1 MRKQDKKMFIVELA
15 KTGEAVGES
24 PSEARI
30 EVYFEE
36 LIDFPLEVVI
46 KALKQARKEMKWF
59 PKIPEL
65 RDYCS
70 DEMLVYHARHVEVHP
85 DRQLPET
92 VTLTEEQQRQSR
104 ERVKALIRELNRKLG
119 IRDLEDEG
127 EKQERV
133 EDRKELLRQQAEEL
147 KASDDSRISKTN
159 KMDPE

>member
-1 MRKQDKKMFIVELA
+1 MKKQDKKLFIVEMA

-36 LIDFPLEVVI
+36 LADFPLEVVV
-46 KALKQARKEMKWF
+46 ASLKQARREMKWF

-65 RDYCS
+65 RDYCN
-70 DEMLVYHARHVEVHP
+70 DQMLVYNARDVEIHP

-92 VTLTEEQQRQSR
+92 VILTEEQQRQSR
-104 ERVKALIRELNRKLG
+104 ERVKALIREVNRKLG

-127 EKQERV
+127 EKHERV
-133 EDRKELLRQQAEEL
+133 EKQKELLRQRAEEL
-147 KASDDSRISKTN
+147 RANDNQGRGSGTD
-159 KMDPE
+159 

>member
-1 MRKQDKKMFIVELA
+1 MALA

-36 LIDFPLEVVI
+36 LTDFPLEVVI
-46 KALKQARKEMKWF
+46 AALKQARREMKWF

-65 RDYCS
+65 RDYCN
-70 DEMLVYHARHVEVHP
+70 DEMLVYNARSVEIHP

-104 ERVKALIRELNRKLG
+104 ERVKALIREVNRKLG
-119 IRDLEDEG
+119 IQAFEDEG
-127 EKQERV
+127 GKQERV

-147 KASDDSRISKTN
+147 RASGDQKRGSGTD
-159 KMDPE
+159 

>member
-1 MRKQDKKMFIVELA
+1 M
-15 KTGEAVGES
+15 GES

-36 LIDFPLEVVI
+36 LTDFPLEVVTA
-46 KALKQARKEMKWF
+46 ALKQARREMKWF

-65 RDYCS
+65 RDYCN
-70 DEMLVYHARHVEVHP
+70 DQMLVYNARRVEIHA

-104 ERVKALIRELNRKLG
+104 ERVKALIREVNRKLG

-133 EDRKELLRQQAEEL
+133 EERKELLRQQAEEL
-147 KASDDSRISKTN
+147 RSGGDQK
-159 KMDPE
+159 

>member
-1 MRKQDKKMFIVELA
+1 MKRQDKKVFIVELA

-36 LIDFPLEVVI
+36 LTDFPLEVVTA
-46 KALKQARKEMKWF
+46 ALKQARREMKWF

-65 RDYCS
+65 RDYCN
-70 DEMLVYHARHVEVHP
+70 DQMLVYNARRVEIHA

-104 ERVKALIRELNRKLG
+104 ERVKALIREVNRKLG

-133 EDRKELLRQQAEEL
+133 EERKELLRQQAEEL
-147 KASDDSRISKTN
+147 RSGGDQK
-159 KMDPE
+159 

>member
-1 MRKQDKKMFIVELA
+1 MELA

-36 LIDFPLEVVI
+36 LTDFPLEVVTA
-46 KALKQARKEMKWF
+46 ALKQARREMKWF

-65 RDYCS
+65 RDYCN
-70 DEMLVYHARHVEVHP
+70 DQMLVYNARRVEIHA

-104 ERVKALIRELNRKLG
+104 ERVKALIREVNRKLG
-119 IRDLEDEG
+119 IRDLEDQG
-127 EKQERV
+127 EKRESV
-133 EDRKELLRQQAEEL
+133 EGRKELLRQQAEEL
-147 KASDDSRISKTN
+147 RSGGDQK
-159 KMDPE
+159 

>member
-1 MRKQDKKMFIVELA
+1 MELA

-36 LIDFPLEVVI
+36 LTDFPLEVVI
-46 KALKQARKEMKWF
+46 AALKQARREMKWF

-65 RDYCS
+65 RDYCN
-70 DEMLVYHARHVEVHP
+70 DEMLVYNSRRVEIHP

-104 ERVKALIRELNRKLG
+104 ERVGALIREINRKLG
-119 IRDLEDEG
+119 IRDLDDEG
-127 EKQERV
+127 EKQERI
-133 EDRKELLRQQAEEL
+133 EERKELLRQQAEEL
-147 KASDDSRISKTN
+147 RATGDQR
-159 KMDPE
+159 

>member
-1 MRKQDKKMFIVELA
+1 MELA

-36 LIDFPLEVVI
+36 LTDFPLEVVI
-46 KALKQARKEMKWF
+46 AALKQARREMKWF

-65 RDYCS
+65 RDYCN
-70 DEMLVYHARHVEVHP
+70 DEMLVYNSRRVEIHP

-104 ERVKALIRELNRKLG
+104 ERVKALIREVNRKLG
-119 IRDLEDEG
+119 IQAFEDER

-147 KASDDSRISKTN
+147 RASG
-159 KMDPE
+159 DPNRESGTD

>member
-1 MRKQDKKMFIVELA
+1 MKRQDKKVFIVELA

-36 LIDFPLEVVI
+36 LTDFPLEVII
-46 KALKQARKEMKWF
+46 KALKQARREMKWF

-65 RDYCS
+65 RDYCN
-70 DEMLVYHARHVEVHP
+70 DQMLVYNARHVEIHP

-104 ERVKALIRELNRKLG
+104 ERVKALIREVNRKLG
-119 IRDLEDEG
+119 IQVFEDEG
-127 EKQERV
+127 ENQEGI
-133 EDRKELLRQQAEEL
+133 EERKEFLSQQAEEL
-147 KASDDSRISKTN
+147 RASGDQKRERETD
-159 KMDPE
+159 